1 MKFSTPIALAAFAL
15 ALNGNAI
22 SQAQAQTPAKPAPA
36 KHATPAKPRAKPAP
50 AKPVPPPP
58 PPLPE
63 ADEDQLAAAQRA
75 YLGTYDCEF
84 KQTINISL
92 DPKNL
97 GYVDVHLLKQVYVM
111 KPVLSST
118 GALRLEDVTGR
129 TLMIQIANKSMLLDV
144 KLGQRLVDDCISPQ
158 QRELMAQMAAAK
170 AAAAA
175 SGIAPDEGL
184 GIEIRKPAVAA
195 AAAAVSA
202 SAAANAA
209 ASAASAAVQAAAV
222 AASAADAAASAAS
235 SAASA
240 VEAPQVPAS
249 AAKP

>member
-1 MKFSTPIALAAFAL
+1 MKFSSPTLAAAL
-15 ALNGNAI
+15 ALII
-22 SQAQAQTPAKPAPA
+22 SGSATAQAPAPAKPASA
-36 KHATPAKPRAKPAP
+36 KPQQQATPARARAKTP

-63 ADEDQLAAAQRA
+63 ADEEQMIASQRA

-84 KQTINISL
+84 KQTINISPN
-92 DPKNL
+92 PKNL
-97 GYVDVHLLKQVYVM
+97 GYIDVALLKQVYVM

-158 QRELMAQMAAAK
+158 QRELIAKMAADK

-175 SGIAPDEGL
+175 AGLAPEAGL
-184 GIEIRKPAVAA
+184 GIEVRKPAVAA
-195 AAAAVSA
+195 AVAA
-202 SAAANAA
+202 SAAANTAA
-209 ASAASAAVQAAAV
+209 LAASAAVQAAAV

-235 SAASA
+235 AI
-240 VEAPQVPAS
+240 
-249 AAKP
+249 KP

>member
-1 MKFSTPIALAAFAL
+1 MKKFKHPSFAAALAIVVATA
-15 ALNGNAI
+15 AHGATH
-22 SQAQAQTPAKPAPA
+22 AQTAAKPAATKPA
-36 KHATPAKPRAKPAP
+36 AAKPAAKAKP
-50 AKPVPPPP
+50 KATKPVPPPP

-63 ADEDQLAAAQRA
+63 ADEAQLAAAERA

-84 KQTINISL
+84 KQTIHISK
-92 DPKNL
+92 DTKDVGYIDVAL
-97 GYVDVHLLKQVYVM
+97 GKQTFVM

-118 GALRLEDVTGR
+118 GALRLEDVTGK

-158 QRELMAQMAAAK
+158 QRELIAAMAAAK

-175 SGIAPDEGL
+175 SGVAPDVGL
-184 GIEIRKPAVAA
+184 GIDPQKTAA
-195 AAAAVSA
+195 AAAAA

-209 ASAASAAVQAAAV
+209 ASAASAAVKAAAV
-222 AASAADAAASAAS
+222 AASAAEVAA

-240 VEAPQVPAS
+240 VEAAPAAS
-249 AAKP
+249 AVKQP

>member
-1 MKFSTPIALAAFAL
+1 MKKFKHPSFAAALAIVVATA
-15 ALNGNAI
+15 AHGATH
-22 SQAQAQTPAKPAPA
+22 AQTATKPAATKPAAAKPAA
-36 KHATPAKPRAKPAP
+36 KAKPKAT
-50 AKPVPPPP
+50 KPVPPPP

-63 ADEDQLAAAQRA
+63 ADEAQLAAAERA

-84 KQTINISL
+84 KQTIHISK
-92 DPKNL
+92 DAKDVGYIDVVL
-97 GYVDVHLLKQVYVM
+97 GKQTFVM

-118 GALRLEDVTGR
+118 GALRLEDVTGK

-158 QRELMAQMAAAK
+158 QRELIAAMAAAK

-175 SGIAPDEGL
+175 SGVAPDVGL
-184 GIEIRKPAVAA
+184 GIDPQKA
-195 AAAAVSA
+195 AAAAVAA

-209 ASAASAAVQAAAV
+209 ASAASAAVKAAAV
-222 AASAADAAASAAS
+222 AASAAEVAA

-240 VEAPQVPAS
+240 VEAAPAAS
-249 AAKP
+249 AASAVK